1 MLVGSVKPVAKVTSN
16 IMSVDFIARRS
27 LLRLAAWA
35 GLVSV
40 HLPGDRLLGA
50 NISKN
55 GANGIG
61 MPGMTG
67 DGLEWEK
74 LIDALR
80 PLGDAMRQR
89 VPERLLGDRQVMAE
103 SMRLLLAGVTRATN
117 DALVGDRRHP
127 MFVPE
132 LNISQN
138 IFQPNADTIYKACLI
153 ERGGSYLI
161 KGDRGTVR
169 MVILAQMGPDTLRT
183 GQHHPLLGQI
193 DFDRLTLDANGH
205 FELLISPSRP
215 DGYAGDW
222 HQLDPL
228 CEKFMVRVVGCDWGV
243 EREPRFGIARLDVDE
258 AKGRPS
264 ADVLHHAFGE
274 IPGIVGVCALAFPTH
289 VEELREQGH
298 LNSLKI
304 FDVSQM
310 SGLAGQF
317 YYEGAYELAE
327 DEALITEVKVPSR
340 YRYWSIILTN
350 ELYETTDWYNNQASL
365 NDKQG
370 VVDSDGVF
378 RTVISAHDPGVHN
391 WLDTSGYPAG
401 AIQGRWF
408 EASEKPMPSIKKVK
422 LAELWQHLPADTKR
436 VTLQERAIALRNRR
450 LAAQMR
456 NIW

>member
-1 MLVGSVKPVAKVTSN
+1 MA
-16 IMSVDFIARRS
+16 
-27 LLRLAAWA
+27 
-35 GLVSV
+35 
-40 HLPGDRLLGA
+40 
-50 NISKN
+50 
-55 GANGIG
+55 
-61 MPGMTG
+61 G
-67 DGLEWEK
+67 DGLEWER
-74 LIDALR
+74 LIDGLR
-80 PLGDAMRQR
+80 PLGEAMRAR
-89 VPERLLGDRQVMAE
+89 VPERLRGDPQIMAE
-103 SMRLLLAGVTRATN
+103 SMRLLLSGVTRAAN

-127 MFVPE
+127 LFVPE
-132 LNISQN
+132 LNIAQN

-153 ERGGSYLI
+153 EKGGSYVI

-183 GQHHPLLGQI
+183 GKHHPLLGQI
-193 DFDRLTLDANGH
+193 DFDALTLDVNGH
-205 FELLISPSRP
+205 FELVISPERP
-215 DGYAGDW
+215 LGYTGDW
-222 HQLDPL
+222 RALDPM
-228 CEKFMVRVVGCDWGV
+228 CEKFMVRVVGCDWGI

-264 ADVLHHAFGE
+264 AEALHHAFGE
-274 IPGIVGVCALAFPTH
+274 IPGIVGVCGLAFPTH
-289 VEELREQGH
+289 VEELRGQGH

-310 SGLAGQF
+310 SGLSGQF

-327 DEALITEVKVPSR
+327 DEALVTEVKVPAS

-378 RTVISAHDPGVHN
+378 RTVISARDPGVHN
-391 WLDTSGYPAG
+391 WLDTSGYGAG

-408 EASEKPMPSIKKVK
+408 EASEKPMPSIRKIK
-422 LAELWQHLPADTKR
+422 LADVMQHLPADTKR
-436 VTLQERAIALRNRR
+436 INPQERAIALRNRR

-456 NIW
+456 TIW